1 MDRRKFL
8 SIGATAALVLPIV
21 SFATNFRT
29 LKPDAWK
36 AKTVE
41 DAIKKLYGNAPL
53 VETDKIKFTHPKVAA
68 NGAAVPIRIFA
79 NLKLKSLALFQDS
92 NPESAT
98 AVWSIYPGTVA
109 DFSLKLKLKRKK
121 DGSKTV
127 LVAVAEGE
135 DGTLYVQNSSLTVA
149 DGGCEG

>member
-8 SIGATAALVLPIV
+8 TLSATVAAALPV
-21 SFATNFRT
+21 FAMDFRA
-29 LKPDAWK
+29 LKPEVWK

-53 VETDKIKFTHPKVAA
+53 VETDKIKVIRPKVAA

-135 DGTLYVQNSSLTVA
+135 DGTLYVQKSSLTVA
-149 DGGCEG
+149 DGGCDG

>member
-8 SIGATAALVLPIV
+8 SIGATAALVLPVV
-21 SFATNFRT
+21 SFAMDFRT

-53 VETDKIKFTHPKVAA
+53 VKTDKIKFAHPKVAA
-68 NGAAVPIRIFA
+68 KGTTVPIRIFA
-79 NLKLKSLALFQDS
+79 DLKLKSLALFQDS
-92 NPESAT
+92 NPESTT

-121 DGSKTV
+121 DGSETV

-135 DGTLYVQNSSLTVA
+135 DGTLYVQKSSLAVA
-149 DGGCEG
+149 LGGCEG